1 MNPWRSLRGM
11 PKEVWVLFTAAL
23 VNRMG
28 TMVLPFLVLYLTQ
41 SAGLS
46 PKQAGLTLILYG
58 VGALVTAPLS
68 GRLSDRLGPLRIM
81 KASLFLSGAF
91 LFAFPLARSFAA
103 ILAITIIWAI
113 SNEALRPAS
122 MASLTSL
129 VAPEQR
135 KAGFALNRLAINLG
149 MSVGPAAGGF
159 IIMAS
164 FNALFFV
171 DGATS
176 ILAGLIL
183 TLTTWRMG
191 VRPEAPAAGS
201 KDSAEPPDKRV
212 RLLSDH
218 RLLYF
223 LSAMTLVEVVF
234 FQHQGAMPLFV
245 VRDLKLS
252 ESAYG
257 LLFTINTALIILV
270 EVPLNAAMAS
280 WPHSS
285 SMALGALLCGAGF
298 GALAFASGFLSVAAT
313 VVVWTFGEMIL
324 FPSGAAY
331 VADIAPA
338 PRMGEYMGFYVMT
351 FGAAFIIS
359 PWLSILVLEE
369 LGALTLWAASFACAC
384 LAAAMLWKAKPEG
397 AKETRAAKA

>member
-11 PKEVWVLFTAAL
+11 PKEVWVLFTATL
-23 VNRMG
+23 INRMG

-46 PKQAGLTLILYG
+46 PQQAGLTLILYG

-68 GRLSDRLGPLRIM
+68 GRLSDHVGSLRIM

-91 LFAFPLARSFAA
+91 LFVFPLARSFAA

-113 SNEALRPAS
+113 SNEAFRPAN

-129 VAPEQR
+129 VPPEQR
-135 KAGFALNRLAINLG
+135 KAAFALNRLAINLG
-149 MSVGPAAGGF
+149 MSVGPAVGGF

-164 FNALFFV
+164 FDTLFFV

-183 TLTTWRMG
+183 TLTTRRTN
-191 VRPEAPAAGS
+191 VKSEACAAGS
-201 KDSAEPPDKRV
+201 EGSAGPPEKRL
-212 RLLSDH
+212 RLLADH

-223 LSAMTLVEVVF
+223 LFAMTLVEIVF
-234 FQHQGAMPLFV
+234 FQHEGAMPLFV

-257 LLFTINTALIILV
+257 LLFTINTVLIILV
-270 EVPLNAAMAS
+270 EVPLNTAMAR
-280 WPHSS
+280 WPHKN

-298 GALAFASGFLSVAAT
+298 GALALASGFLTVAAT
-313 VVVWTFGEMIL
+313 VVIWTFGEMIL
-324 FPSGAAY
+324 FPSGSAY

-359 PWLSILVLEE
+359 PWLSILILEE
-369 LGALTLWAASFACAC
+369 FGASTLWVASLACAA
-384 LAAAMLWKAKPEG
+384 LAAAMLWKVKPDKAE
-397 AKETRAAKA
+397 ETRAAKA